1 MARDRFFYFR
11 IEARELLDQ
20 LGQGVLDLEK
30 GTPPADL
37 VSRLLRLAHTLK
49 GAARVVKQP
58 EIADF
63 AHRIEDALAPMREH
77 PRPMTRAEI
86 DGLLAHLDG
95 IGTRVAALSTPAA
108 STPEVA
114 APSPSGTSPSIPVV
128 TEELFRAFRPD
139 VHEMDGLLDSLAE
152 AQNQLSSLEPL
163 VGRVEQLRHHADL
176 VLDHLAAPGSADARS
191 EDRSGSQVRVL
202 ADDLRTMC
210 GTIERDLTHRV
221 ARITR
226 EFHEARSAAERL
238 RLVPANALFTLMERT
253 ARDAAQTLGKRVTF
267 DGRGGG
273 VRVDPQ
279 VLAIVQSAL
288 VQLVRNAVAHGI
300 ESPADRTTAGKSA
313 DGRVTIEVSRRG
325 HRVVFTCADDGRGVD
340 LQAVRELA
348 EQKGLSTAHLR
359 ASDSADLFQ
368 VLLKGGISTSGTVN
382 GVSGRGVG
390 LDVVREAADRLSGD
404 VTVKTTAGSGTTI
417 SVTVPLTLASI
428 ESLLV
433 ETSGV
438 TAVLPLD
445 SVRGSVRLSA
455 DAIVRTAAGQSIVF
469 DGQHIPLGELGL
481 ALVPSHAARE
491 RHDASVVVVQGSA
504 GRAAFAVDRVLGSA
518 SSVLRRLPDLAPTA
532 AYIAGVSLDDEGVP
546 RPVLDPDA
554 LVAAASRA
562 LAARDEPRAARPH
575 VLVIDDSLTTRM
587 LEQSIL
593 ESAGYIVDLATS
605 AEEGLEK
612 ARARRYALFLV
623 DVEMPGMDGFT
634 FIERIRMDQDLRDI
648 PAILVTSRN
657 SPDDQRRGKAVG
669 ARGYIVKGEFDQGVL
684 LERIRGLVG

>member
-1 MARDRFFYFR
+1 MARDRFRYFR

-30 GTPPADL
+30 GAPPPDL
-37 VSRLLRLAHTLK
+37 VARLLRLAHTLK

-63 AHRIEDALAPMREH
+63 AHRIEDGLAVVRET
-77 PRPMTRAEI
+77 PRAMTRDEI
-86 DGLLAHLDG
+86 DALLAHLDG
-95 IGTRVAALSTPAA
+95 ISTRVVALSTLP
-108 STPEVA
+108 
-114 APSPSGTSPSIPVV
+114 APSTETSAPTGAIGAVPGVP
-128 TEELFRAFRPD
+128 EELFRAFRPD
-139 VHEMDGLLDSLAE
+139 VDEIDGLLDALAE
-152 AQNQLSSLEPL
+152 AQRQLSSLEPL

-176 VLDHLAAPGSADARS
+176 VLDHLASPGSSDIRFD
-191 EDRSGSQVRVL
+191 DRSGSHVRVL

-221 ARITR
+221 TQITR
-226 EFHEARSAAERL
+226 EFHEARGAAERL
-238 RLVPANALFTLMERT
+238 RLVPANALFTLLERA
-253 ARDAAQTLGKRVTF
+253 ARDAAFALGKRVSF
-267 DGRGGG
+267 EGRGGS

-279 VLAIVQSAL
+279 VLAMVQSAL

-300 ESPADRTTAGKSA
+300 ERPADRTAAGKPVE
-313 DGRVTIEVSRRG
+313 GRVTIEVSRRG
-325 HRVVFTCADDGRGVD
+325 HRVVFTCQDDGRGVD
-340 LQAVRELA
+340 LKAVRDLA
-348 EQKGLSTAHLR
+348 EQKGLSDASVH
-359 ASDSADLFQ
+359 ASDSETLFQ
-368 VLLKGGISTSGTVN
+368 LLLKGGISTSGTVN

-390 LDVVREAADRLSGD
+390 LDVVREAADRLGGD
-404 VTVKTTAGSGTTI
+404 VTVHTIEGAGTTI
-417 SVTVPLTLASI
+417 SVNVPLTLAAI
-428 ESLLV
+428 EALLV
-433 ETSGV
+433 ETSGM

-445 SVRGSVRLSA
+445 SVRGSVRLSM
-455 DAIVRTAAGQSIVF
+455 DTIVRTATGKSIVY
-469 DGQHIPLGELGL
+469 DGQHIPLGTLAL
-481 ALVPSHAARE
+481 ALVPEHTATRE
-491 RHDASVVVVQGSA
+491 TREASVVVVQGSG
-504 GRAAFAVDRVLGSA
+504 GRAAFQVDRVLGTA
-518 SSVLRRLPDLAPTA
+518 SSVLRRLPDLAPSA
-532 AYIAGVSLDDEGVP
+532 PYIAGVSLDDEGVP

-554 LVAAASRA
+554 LVAAASRT
-562 LAARDEPRAARPH
+562 LAARDEPKAARPH

-593 ESAGYIVDLATS
+593 ESAGYSVDLATS

-648 PAILVTSRN
+648 PAILVTSRS
-657 SPDDQRRGKAVG
+657 SPEDQRRGKAVG